1 MTNTFQCRLERLLIT
16 NTSSSEVIPAPQQPC
31 TTEKMVRYHA
41 APVKSRQKYSLRKLL
56 SLSSCD
62 QREVEAKADNLV
74 PPLETQCSSKSDTT
88 LAPANNQVP
97 SLRRSYATL
106 WKKSSVTF
114 ANRNRRTRSEGRGSQ
129 GGTEVDRKPTKET
142 LPRLHTRSRSMWSE
156 NESTIAATPS
166 SVKSPAILPAI
177 PLWTL
182 RLPEVLIA
190 APSLVTETQDELVS
204 RGVYTPRPTFE
215 SVRFRP
221 SLSCPRPSISRS
233 MSFRSALTTFA
244 PHPGVRPLL
253 YDEEFSHMPE
263 TPQCA
268 REDYPSPLPL
278 SVIIL
283 GICLSVF
290 IISLDRGIIV
300 TAIPAI
306 VAEYNSYSDVGW
318 YGSAYLLTA
327 SAFQPLYG
335 RIYTSFHVKWSF
347 LVAVAVF
354 ELGSLVCSVVPSS
367 RAFIIGRAI
376 QGLGSAGILTGS
388 FVVGTHS
395 VRLDKRPV
403 LFALVGVLYGMGS
416 LCGPMLGG
424 VFSQLTTWR
433 WCFYINLPIG
443 AITFVSVFFFF
454 KPYAPRNVR
463 PALVR
468 QPSNYSSMG
477 ESFLRRLKALD
488 WIGNTLFTAAC
499 TFLFLALQ
507 WSQERSSDWSSPRCI
522 AVISLS
528 GFAFLAFTVWLWYK
542 GDEALIPLH
551 ILQQRT
557 VAVSCA
563 SAFFIYGALL
573 IHTYYLPIWFQAIK
587 DKSAIGSGIG
597 MVPYMLTNACFS
609 LAAGIFVSKN
619 GLFAPPAIIGCA
631 IGTIGSGLLAT
642 LQPSTSAATWAGF
655 QVLVSIG
662 LGMALQQ
669 GFSAVQAT
677 LPLHEVPLG
686 TAAVVACQSAGG
698 TIFVSVGNTLL
709 QNHLFDA
716 NHADSIPDVNIRA
729 VVEVGATSFR
739 DFVPAESMPALLK
752 LYNDALQA
760 VFIAA
765 LPLCG
770 LAFICSLALEW
781 KSVRR
786 DHTSSRSPSADS
798 ENGRRRLTSPE
809 LGSDASTLA
818 HLAPRARERWSQRWK
833 RPRGETQ
840 MAQMMLSAV
849 PELDISEKSL
859 VPFEAV
865 VGGEGFL
872 AGEMKEVE
880 IGKAI

>member
-1 MTNTFQCRLERLLIT
+1 MFLGEMLLVRQKVAAAAEVILAPRPCIT
-16 NTSSSEVIPAPQQPC
+16 NE
-31 TTEKMVRYHA
+31 MVRYPA
-41 APVKSRQKYSLRKLL
+41 APVKSRQKYSPRKLL

-62 QREVEAKADNLV
+62 QREVEAKADDVAL
-74 PPLETQCSSKSDTT
+74 PLEAHSSSQCDTMS
-88 LAPANNQVP
+88 ASANNQVP

-106 WKKSSVTF
+106 RKKSSMTF
-114 ANRNRRTRSEGRGSQ
+114 ATRNRRTRSEETGSQ
-129 GGTEVDRKPTKET
+129 SGTEVDRKPTKET
-142 LPRLHTRSRSMWSE
+142 LPRLHTRSMSTWSE

-166 SVKSPAILPAI
+166 SVKSPAIP
-177 PLWTL
+177 PWTL
-182 RLPEVLIA
+182 KLPEVVIA
-190 APSLVTETQDELVS
+190 APSLVKETQDELIS

-215 SVRFRP
+215 PARLRP
-221 SLSCPRPSISRS
+221 SPGCPRPSISRS
-233 MSFRSALTTFA
+233 MSFQSALTTFA

-263 TPQCA
+263 TPQRA
-268 REDYPSPLPL
+268 REDYPNPLPQSL
-278 SVIIL
+278 IIL
-283 GICLSVF
+283 GVCLSVF
-290 IISLDRGIIV
+290 IISLDRGIITTV
-300 TAIPAI
+300 IPAI
-306 VAEYNSYSDVGW
+306 VTEYNSYSDVGW

-354 ELGSLVCSVVPSS
+354 ELGSLICSVAPSS

-376 QGLGSAGILTGS
+376 QGLGSAGTLTGS

-403 LFALVGVLYGMGS
+403 LFAFVGVLYGTGS

-424 VFSQLTTWR
+424 VFSQLITWR

-443 AITFVSVFFFF
+443 AITFVNVFLFF

-477 ESFLRRLKALD
+477 ESFFRRLKALD

-528 GFAFLAFTVWLWYK
+528 GFAFFAFTVWLWYK

-557 VAVSCA
+557 VAVSCT
-563 SAFFIYGALL
+563 STFFIYGALL
-573 IHTYYLPIWFQAIK
+573 THTYYLPIWFQAVK

-597 MVPYMLTNACFS
+597 MVPYMLTNALFS
-609 LAAGIFVSKN
+609 LAAGIFVSKT
-619 GLFAPPAIIGCA
+619 GHFAPPAIIGCA

-642 LQPSTSAATWAGF
+642 LQPSTSTATWAGF

-677 LPLHEVPLG
+677 LPHHEVPLG

-698 TIFVSVGNTLL
+698 AIFVSVGNTLL

-716 NHADSIPDVNIRA
+716 NQADLIPGVNIRA
-729 VVEVGATSFR
+729 VVDVGATNFR
-739 DFVPAESMPALLK
+739 DLVPAESLPALLK

-765 LPLCG
+765 VPLCG

-786 DHTSSRSPSADS
+786 VDTSSRYPSLDP

-818 HLAPRARERWSQRWK
+818 HLAPRARERWSQRWQ

-840 MAQMMLSAV
+840 MAQVTLSAV
-849 PELDISEKSL
+849 PELDFSEKSL
-859 VPFEAV
+859 MPFEAV
-865 VGGEGFL
+865 VGAECFL
-872 AGEMKEVE
+872 AGELIEVE

>member
-1 MTNTFQCRLERLLIT
+1 ML
-16 NTSSSEVIPAPQQPC
+16 
-31 TTEKMVRYHA
+31 
-41 APVKSRQKYSLRKLL
+41 
-56 SLSSCD
+56 
-62 QREVEAKADNLV
+62 
-74 PPLETQCSSKSDTT
+74 
-88 LAPANNQVP
+88 
-97 SLRRSYATL
+97 
-106 WKKSSVTF
+106 
-114 ANRNRRTRSEGRGSQ
+114 
-129 GGTEVDRKPTKET
+129 
-142 LPRLHTRSRSMWSE
+142 
-156 NESTIAATPS
+156 
-166 SVKSPAILPAI
+166 
-177 PLWTL
+177 
-182 RLPEVLIA
+182 
-190 APSLVTETQDELVS
+190 
-204 RGVYTPRPTFE
+204 
-215 SVRFRP
+215 
-221 SLSCPRPSISRS
+221 
-233 MSFRSALTTFA
+233 
-244 PHPGVRPLL
+244 
-253 YDEEFSHMPE
+253 E
-263 TPQCA
+263 TPQRA
-268 REDYPSPLPL
+268 REDYPSLLPL
-278 SVIIL
+278 SLIIL

-290 IISLDRGIIV
+290 IISLDRGIIT

-306 VAEYNSYSDVGW
+306 VTEYNSYSDVGW

-354 ELGSLVCSVVPSS
+354 ELGSLVCSVAPSS

-376 QGLGSAGILTGS
+376 QGLGSAGTLTGS
-388 FVVGTHS
+388 FVIGTHN

-403 LFALVGVLYGMGS
+403 FFASLGVLYGTGS

-443 AITFVSVFFFF
+443 AITFVNVFLFF

-477 ESFLRRLKALD
+477 ESFFRRLKALD
-488 WIGNTLFTAAC
+488 WIGNSLFTAAC

-528 GFAFLAFTVWLWYK
+528 GFTFFAFTVWLWYK

-557 VAVSCA
+557 VAVSCT

-573 IHTYYLPIWFQAIK
+573 THTYYLPIWFQAVK

-597 MVPYMLTNACFS
+597 MIPYMLTNAFFS
-609 LAAGIFVSKN
+609 LGAGIFVSKT
-619 GLFAPPAIIGCA
+619 GHFAPPAIIGCA

-642 LQPSTSAATWAGF
+642 LQPSTSTAAWAGF

-677 LPLHEVPLG
+677 LPHHEVPLG

-698 TIFVSVGNTLL
+698 AIFVSVGNTLL

-716 NHADSIPDVNIRA
+716 NQADLIPGVDIRA
-729 VVEVGATSFR
+729 VVDAGATNFR
-739 DFVPAESMPALLK
+739 DFVPAESLPALLK

-765 LPLCG
+765 VPLCG
-770 LAFICSLALEW
+770 LAFICSLALKW

-786 DHTSSRSPSADS
+786 DDTSSCSPSLDP
-798 ENGRRRLTSPE
+798 ENGRCRLASPE

-818 HLAPRARERWSQRWK
+818 HLAPRARERWSQRWQ

-840 MAQMMLSAV
+840 MAQVTLSAV
-849 PELDISEKSL
+849 PELNFSEKSL

-865 VGGEGFL
+865 VGPECFL
-872 AGEMKEVE
+872 AGELIEVE